1 MFPLEHGMHR
11 AEQLL
16 FCTCMHGV
24 QPEQVKGH
32 HEALST
38 RSESTLTWAVSVMK
52 VLALLAWWPDM
63 LHYIIVCTARFTDD
77 V

>member
-24 QPEQVKGH
+24 QPEQVKGR
-32 HEALST
+32 HEVLST
-38 RSESTLTWAVSVMK
+38 RSESSVGSFSYEGAS
-52 VLALLAWWPDM
+52 LQAS
-63 LHYIIVCTARFTDD
+63 
-77 V
+77 

>member
-24 QPEQVKGH
+24 QPEQVKGR
-32 HEALST
+32 HEVLST

-52 VLALLAWWPDM
+52 VLAFKRVENPFE
-63 LHYIIVCTARFTDD
+63 INR
-77 V
+77 